1 MPGRRTEREDRL
13 ARIADPEPGSPLE
26 LPQPLGIGR
35 WQSLAIL
42 ALLILLIGAGV
53 AAAFG
58 LDASLAID
66 ALRRHHLWLLGF
78 VAGTPVLA
86 SFLFM
91 AIYAASVA
99 VSVPGG
105 ALLTVIAGYLFGW
118 LQGTAYVLVATM
130 VAATAVFML
139 ARSALGN
146 RLRTRAGPSLVRF
159 AETFRANALSYV
171 FVLHLV
177 PIFPT
182 AVVIGIPA
190 VCGVRVRT
198 FVVSA
203 VLGLLPGTL
212 LFAHLGSGLG
222 AVLGSGLPI
231 RLSSFVRP
239 EIVLPLVGLA
249 VLALL
254 PVAYRTWRT
263 RGRV

>member
-1 MPGRRTEREDRL
+1 LDL
-13 ARIADPEPGSPLE
+13 A
-26 LPQPLGIGR
+26 QPLGIDR
-35 WQSLAIL
+35 RQSLGIL
-42 ALLILLIGAGV
+42 AVLILLVGAGV

-58 LDASLAID
+58 LDAGLALD

-86 SFLFM
+86 SLLFM

-99 VSVPGG
+99 VSVPGS
-105 ALLTVIAGYLFGW
+105 ALLTVIGGYLFGW
-118 LQGTAYVLVATM
+118 LQGTIYVLIATTL
-130 VAATAVFML
+130 AATAVFVL

-146 RLRTRAGPSLVRF
+146 RVRRRAGPSLVRF

-190 VCGVRVRT
+190 ACGVRVRT

-203 VLGLLPGTL
+203 VLGLLPGTM

-231 RLSSFVRP
+231 HLSSFFQP
-239 EIVLPLVGLA
+239 TILWPLVGLA

-254 PVAYRTWRT
+254 PVAYRSWRA
-263 RGRV
+263 RRSA

>member
-1 MPGRRTEREDRL
+1 LP
-13 ARIADPEPGSPLE
+13 RIPDFEALSDLGLSR
-26 LPQPLGIGR
+26 PLGIDRRQG
-35 WQSLAIL
+35 LAVL
-42 ALLILLIGAGV
+42 VLLVLLVGAGV
-53 AAAFG
+53 AAGFG
-58 LDASLAID
+58 LDARLALD
-66 ALRRHHLWLLGF
+66 ALRHHHLWLLGF

-91 AIYAASVA
+91 AIYAASIA
-99 VSVPGG
+99 VSVPGC
-105 ALLTVIAGYLFGW
+105 ALLTVIGGYLFGW
-118 LQGTAYVLVATM
+118 LPGTAYVLIASTL
-130 VAATAVFML
+130 AATAVFVL

-159 AETFRANALSYV
+159 AESFRANALSYV

-190 VCGVRVRT
+190 ACGVRVRT

-222 AVLGSGLPI
+222 TVLGGGLPI
-231 RLSSFVRP
+231 RFSSFMQP
-239 EIVLPLVGLA
+239 EIVWPLVGLA

-254 PVAYRTWRT
+254 PVAWRTWRA
-263 RGRV
+263 RRSA